1 MTNVDLEY
9 RPRQWQKEC
18 HADRSRFRVLALHRR
33 AGKTVLATMELID
46 AALQTKKELALYA
59 YIAPYLS
66 QSKSIA
72 WGMMKFRLRKLIE
85 LEAIHVNEAELTITF
100 LNNGAKIRLFG
111 GDNYDALR
119 GVRLDGV
126 VMDEVGNMHP
136 ELWEDVVQAALSD
149 RKGFALFIGTPSG
162 VNMFSEK
169 YFKAKTLPD
178 WSSRIFTVYDTEA
191 IDADEVVRL
200 RRDMSEA
207 SFEREYMCNFSASGE
222 DQLISL
228 DDVETASKR
237 IIKIGECDY
246 APKIIGVDIA
256 RFGDDSSVIQKRQG
270 FHCFDPIAF
279 HGINNMELANQVIYH
294 INEWQP
300 DAVFLDAGGGAGVI
314 DRIRQLGH
322 DVIEVPFGGK
332 SADPKCSNK
341 RSEMHCNVRDWIKEG
356 GAIPNHMR
364 LKQDLATPR
373 YWYDKFNRII
383 IEPKDDIKARG
394 LPSPDFLDALCFVK
408 NTMIA
413 TPKGDVA
420 IQDIKHG
427 DIVCTP
433 FGDTKVKL
441 LWKNETSKLATVNFS
456 NGNKLSGTPNHNVFV
471 WGFGEKRLDALTL
484 TDVVSVYGQRRLLWK
499 FLKALSILGVD
510 IQFKRMVDITKGQ
523 NATALGFFTAMCGLI
538 ISEKYQKI
546 MTFITRMTAGGTMN
560 QIILNQSVCTN
571 TGANTPKNAFDWEHS
586 NRQLKRLCD
595 KLLNGMDQKKEVIG
609 IASTRRN
616 NGKTPQQKRSNAK
629 IVEKITKPIW
639 VILNTALEHVRSTS
653 IFKHILQIKENVHGA
668 VKSLWQIDIGTQ
680 NAVQEHVPTDCA
692 VNKRKFFV
700 PKDVVHS
707 VISYFSRR
715 LSMQTTNV
723 VPVDVQQ
730 ENVHPTTVYNLTLEK
745 HNAYYA
751 NGILVFNCLTFAHPV
766 SVKNK
771 VRVGGGRNSFTNS
784 YDPLSSNYII
794 EN

>member
-784 YDPLSSNYII
+784 YDPLSSNYIL

>member
-730 ENVHPTTVYNLTLEK
+730 ENVHPTTVYTLTLEK

-784 YDPLSSNYII
+784 YDPLSSNYIL

>member
-629 IVEKITKPIW
+629 IV
-639 VILNTALEHVRSTS
+639 
-653 IFKHILQIKENVHGA
+653 
-668 VKSLWQIDIGTQ
+668 
-680 NAVQEHVPTDCA
+680 
-692 VNKRKFFV
+692 
-700 PKDVVHS
+700 
-707 VISYFSRR
+707 
-715 LSMQTTNV
+715 
-723 VPVDVQQ
+723 
-730 ENVHPTTVYNLTLEK
+730 
-745 HNAYYA
+745 
-751 NGILVFNCLTFAHPV
+751 
-766 SVKNK
+766 
-771 VRVGGGRNSFTNS
+771 
-784 YDPLSSNYII
+784 
-794 EN
+794 